1 MIFHSYV
8 NVYQR
13 VSWFFKMDDE
23 HQIHWMSIPRVQQ
36 KESVW
41 CSTLR
46 WTLSKHIPIID
57 THRLL
62 AYIIYIYHLSYLC
75 DILYIYIYI
84 MYIYI
89 YIYIYNMY
97 VYMHMYIQHIYIYI
111 VLYSGI
117 HPMHSQLPALFGG
130 FRSTTSVSARWQAE
144 SRNLRR
150 GGDCHGTLWKQKRCW
165 QHLAAGS
172 STTTVVPQK
181 TYRI

>member
-1 MIFHSYV
+1 
-8 NVYQR
+8 
-13 VSWFFKMDDE
+13 
-23 HQIHWMSIPRVQQ
+23 MSIKSIGWAFLVSSRKNQYGVQHLDGPSRNIFQ
-36 KESVW
+36 SLILIG
-41 CSTLR
+41 SL
-46 WTLSKHIPIID
+46 HISY
-57 THRLL
+57 T
-62 AYIIYIYHLSYLC
+62 YIIYHIYVIFC
-75 DILYIYIYI
+75 IYIYI
-84 MYIYI
+84 LCIYT
-89 YIYIYNMY
+89 YTYIYNMY
-97 VYMHMYIQHIYIYI
+97 VYMHMYIQHIYI